1 MNLLSAVDLCLI
13 VSPEEAVVGDSC
25 KPLIDLWES
34 VKTFPERLSSEYRS
48 LWEALKEDNDFYY
61 RVRDRFNEYQE
72 PWDFLF

>member
-1 MNLLSAVDLCLI
+1 MLYR

-48 LWEALKEDNDFYY
+48 LWEALKEDNDF
-61 RVRDRFNEYQE
+61 
-72 PWDFLF
+72 